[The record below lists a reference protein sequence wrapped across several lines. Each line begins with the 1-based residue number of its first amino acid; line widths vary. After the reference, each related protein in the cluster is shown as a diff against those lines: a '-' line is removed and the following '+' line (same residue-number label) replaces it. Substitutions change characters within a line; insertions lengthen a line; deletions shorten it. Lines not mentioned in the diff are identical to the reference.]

1 MLLFLVCV
9 TSLLLSAD
17 GSFRSPHITE
27 HPHSMIVPRNEPLT
41 LNCKADGIPEPEIIW
56 FKDGKEVPTAPSSPK
71 SHRVILPTGSLF
83 FLRVIQTKREQDGG
97 IYWCEARNEVGQAKS
112 RNATLD
118 VAVMRD
124 DFRMMPMSIKVAQGD
139 MAVLKCAAPKANPEP
154 IISWTKKRRLF
165 GSSIFKTNPHVRF
178 RKS

>member
-1 MLLFLVCV
+1 
-9 TSLLLSAD
+9 
-17 GSFRSPHITE
+17 
-27 HPHSMIVPRNEPLT
+27 MILPRNEPLT

-97 IYWCEARNEVGQAKS
+97 VYWCEARNEVGQARS

-118 VAVMRD
+118 VASK
-124 DFRMMPMSIKVAQGD
+124 F
-139 MAVLKCAAPKANPEP
+139 
-154 IISWTKKRRLF
+154 
-165 GSSIFKTNPHVRF
+165 
-178 RKS
+178 